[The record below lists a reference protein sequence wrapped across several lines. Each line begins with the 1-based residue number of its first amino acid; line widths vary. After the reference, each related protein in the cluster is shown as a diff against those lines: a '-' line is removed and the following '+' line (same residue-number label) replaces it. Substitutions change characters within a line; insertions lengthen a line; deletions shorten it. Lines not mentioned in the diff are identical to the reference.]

1 MVNLVSYKLAKFLRV
16 ITIQTLACRQSAVS
30 MKNFRFQLGVALAT
44 FITTS
49 IASTNSQIL
58 AAQPDFDGNT
68 IPTEQLMAQGR
79 TVDLLWQQ
87 VRELQGIGRYVE
99 ALAILDQIIRLQ
111 PDSFLAWYWRG
122 DIFNRLGDYQR
133 AISAYDDAIAIRP
146 DYLLAWLDKGNSL
159 YQLQRYQAAITSWQQ
174 ALTLPASSDYQQQLV
189 STSIPQQIA
198 RVQLYDLQRYTD
210 AITVYNQLVAIDSDV
225 AANWLN
231 RGVAFYQL
239 NQYQDAI
246 ADFDRALQLEPQNS
260 LVWKRRGLALYRLQ
274 RYQDAIASWENA
286 ARFNPNDLE
295 ITELIS
301 AIETSD
307 ISVAQIDTSQQRLV
321 EIRREINVAEQRLTD
336 IRSESQEVTEQLA
349 SSETELRQSQQEFTE
364 IQQEVETTQAQL
376 ESSQTELRQSQQEF
390 TEIQQEVETA
400 QAQLESSQ
408 TELRQS
414 QQEFAEIQQE
424 VETTQA
430 QLESSQTEL
439 RQSQQEFA
447 EIQQEVETTQAQLE
461 SSQTELRQSQQELT
475 ETQQEVE
482 TTQTE
487 LRQSQREFTEIQQE
501 VETTQAQLESSQT
514 ELRQSQRE
522 FAEIQQEVETTQAQL
537 ESSQTELRQSQ
548 QEFAEIQQEVETT
561 QTELRQSQRE
571 FTEIQQEVETTQA
584 QLESSQTE
592 LRQSQQEFAEI
603 QQEVETTQTELRQS
617 QREFTEIQQEVE
629 TTQAQLESSQTE
641 LRQSQQEFAE
651 IQQEVETTQAQLESS
666 QTELRQ
672 SQQEFAEIQQEVET
686 TQTELRQSQREFTEI
701 QQEVETTQA
710 QLESSQT
717 ELRQSQREF
726 TEIQQEVETAQ
737 TELRQ
742 SQQEFTEIQQEV
754 ETVQTEVQQSQQ
766 QLAETQQEA
775 QTAQAQLES
784 AQVARLEVGFTT
796 EYEKYLGITNT
807 PITSLED
814 VRDIL
819 RQMEEDNDVKSAF
832 MYTKYMPTPKEEE
845 QEEAT
850 TAYVLK
856 SLLGKNQ
863 EKSSKLWFLNASELS
878 NSQQPVLSQNLQEQ
892 DNEELELVLVTA
904 EGKLIRQ
911 RLGATRAEI
920 RRVARE
926 FRRAVTDVKDP
937 NGYLA
942 PAQELYKLLVEPLEQ
957 NLQTQ
962 EIQNVAFLMDQGLR
976 SLPLAALHDGEKFL
990 VEKYGIGI
998 MPGLSLTNLGPVD
1011 VRSSQVLGMGAEV
1024 FPDQT
1029 PLPAVPVELDVI
1041 TRQLWPGEAY
1051 LNETFT
1057 VETLKQAREEEP
1069 FSIVHFATHA
1079 EFREGRANN
1088 SYIQLW
1094 DEKITLDELR
1104 ELELNNP
1111 PVSLLVL
1118 SACRTAVGS
1127 KEAELGFA
1135 GLAVQAGVSTA
1146 MGSLWYVSDEG
1157 TLGLM
1162 TKFYEE
1168 LKQIPVKAEALR
1180 QTQLAMLQGEVR
1192 IENGELVIDDNRIPL
1207 PPELA
1212 QLSDRDFS
1220 HPYYWSAFTLIGN
1233 PW

>member
-1 MVNLVSYKLAKFLRV
+1 
-16 ITIQTLACRQSAVS
+16 

-68 IPTEQLMAQGR
+68 IPTEQLIAQGR

-146 DYLLAWLDKGNSL
+146 DYLLAWWSKGNSL

-189 STSIPQQIA
+189 STSIPKQIA

-210 AITVYNQLVAIDSDV
+210 AITTYNQLVAIDADV

-231 RGVAFYQL
+231 RGVGFYQL
-239 NQYQDAI
+239 SQYQNAI

-260 LVWKRRGLALYRLQ
+260 LAWKRRGLALYRLQ

-286 ARFNPNDLE
+286 ARFNPQDLE
-295 ITELIS
+295 ITELLS

-307 ISVAQIDTSQQRLV
+307 TSVAQLENSQRRLV
-321 EIRREINVAEQRLTD
+321 EVRREINVAEERLSALRD
-336 IRSESQEVTEQLA
+336 ESQELTAQLESSQVELRQSQQELTEIQQEVETA
-349 SSETELRQSQQEFTE
+349 QTELRQSQQEFTE
-364 IQQEVETTQAQL
+364 IQQEVETAQTELRQSQQELAETQQEVETTQVQLESSQTELRQSQQEFTEIQQEVETAQTELRQSQQELTEIRQEVEITQAQLESSQTELRQSQQEFTETQQEVETAQAQLESSQTELRQSRQEFTEIQQEVKTAQAQLESSQTELRQSRQEFTEIQQEVETAQAQLESSQTELRQSQQELTETQQEVETAQAQL

-414 QQEFAEIQQE
+414 QQE
-424 VETTQA
+424 
-430 QLESSQTEL
+430 L
-439 RQSQQEFA
+439 
-447 EIQQEVETTQAQLE
+447 
-461 SSQTELRQSQQELT
+461 
-475 ETQQEVE
+475 
-482 TTQTE
+482 
-487 LRQSQREFTEIQQE
+487 
-501 VETTQAQLESSQT
+501 
-514 ELRQSQRE
+514 
-522 FAEIQQEVETTQAQL
+522 
-537 ESSQTELRQSQ
+537 
-548 QEFAEIQQEVETT
+548 
-561 QTELRQSQRE
+561 
-571 FTEIQQEVETTQA
+571 
-584 QLESSQTE
+584 
-592 LRQSQQEFAEI
+592 
-603 QQEVETTQTELRQS
+603 
-617 QREFTEIQQEVE
+617 
-629 TTQAQLESSQTE
+629 
-641 LRQSQQEFAE
+641 
-651 IQQEVETTQAQLESS
+651 
-666 QTELRQ
+666 
-672 SQQEFAEIQQEVET
+672 
-686 TQTELRQSQREFTEI
+686 
-701 QQEVETTQA
+701 
-710 QLESSQT
+710 
-717 ELRQSQREF
+717 

-737 TELRQ
+737 TEVQQ
-742 SQQEFTEIQQEV
+742 SQQELTEIRQEVQTSQTRLESSQTQLQQSQQQLTEIQQEV

-766 QLAETQQEA
+766 QLTETQQEA
-775 QTAQAQLES
+775 QTVQAQLES
-784 AQVARLEVGFTT
+784 AQVARLEVGFTS
-796 EYEKYLGITNT
+796 EYEQYLGITNT

-832 MYTKYMPTPKEEE
+832 TYAKYMPTPKEEE
-845 QEEAT
+845 QKEAT
-850 TAYVLK
+850 TAYALQ
-856 SLLGKNQ
+856 SLLEKNQ
-863 EKSSKLWFLNASELS
+863 EKPSKHWLLNASELS
-878 NSQQPVLSQNLQEQ
+878 NSQQPMLSQNLQEQ
-892 DNEELELVLVTA
+892 ENDELELVLVTA

-942 PAQELYKLLVEPLEQ
+942 PSQKLYKLLFEPLEQ

-962 EIQNVAFLMDQGLR
+962 EIQNVAFLMDKGLR

-990 VEKYGIGI
+990 VEKYGLGI

-1011 VRSSQVLGMGAEV
+1011 VRSSQVLAMGAEV

-1051 LNETFT
+1051 LNESFT
-1057 VETLKQAREEEP
+1057 VETLKQAREEES

-1094 DEKITLDELR
+1094 DDKITLDELR
-1104 ELELNNP
+1104 ELELNSP

-1180 QTQLAMLQGEVR
+1180 QTQLAMLRGEVR
-1192 IENGELVIDDNRIPL
+1192 IEDGELVVDDNRIPL

>member
-1 MVNLVSYKLAKFLRV
+1 
-16 ITIQTLACRQSAVS
+16 
-30 MKNFRFQLGVALAT
+30 MKNFQFQLGVALAT
-44 FITTS
+44 LITTT
-49 IASTNSQIL
+49 IANANYQTL
-58 AAQPDFDGNT
+58 AAQPDLNGNT
-68 IPTEQLMAQGR
+68 ISTEQLIAQGR
-79 TVDLLWQQ
+79 AVDVLWQQ

-99 ALAILDQIIRLQ
+99 ALAILDQILQLQ

-122 DIFNRLGDYQR
+122 DIFSRLGDYQT
-133 AISAYDDAIAIRP
+133 AISAYDDAIAIKP

-159 YQLQRYQAAITSWQQ
+159 YQLQRYQAAINSWQQ
-174 ALTLPASSDYQQQLV
+174 ALTLPATSDYQQQLV
-189 STSIPQQIA
+189 STSIPKQIG
-198 RVQLYDLQRYTD
+198 RVLLYDLQRYTD
-210 AITVYNQLVAIDSDV
+210 AISVYNQLVAIDGDV

-231 RGVAFYQL
+231 RGTAFSQL
-239 NQYQDAI
+239 SQYQDAI
-246 ADFDRALQLEPQNS
+246 ADFDQALQLEPQNS
-260 LVWKRRGLALYRLQ
+260 LAWKRRGIALYRLE
-274 RYQDAIASWENA
+274 RYQDAIPSWENA

-295 ITELIS
+295 IAELLS

-307 ISVAQIDTSQQRLV
+307 TSLAQLDNSQQRLA
-321 EIRREINVAEQRLTD
+321 EIRREINIAEERLGAL
-336 IRSESQEVTEQLA
+336 SNESQELTEQIE
-349 SSETELRQSQQEFTE
+349 SSQAQLRQSQQELTEIQQEVETAQTELRQSQQELAET
-364 IQQEVETTQAQL
+364 QQKVETTQAQL
-376 ESSQTELRQSQQEF
+376 ESSQTELRQSQQEL
-390 TEIQQEVETA
+390 T
-400 QAQLESSQ
+400 
-408 TELRQS
+408 
-414 QQEFAEIQQE
+414 EIQQE

-430 QLESSQTEL
+430 QLESSQAEL
-439 RQSQQEFA
+439 RQSQQELA

-461 SSQTELRQSQQELT
+461 SSQTELRQSQQELAD
-475 ETQQEVE
+475 
-482 TTQTE
+482 
-487 LRQSQREFTEIQQE
+487 IQQE
-501 VETTQAQLESSQT
+501 VA
-514 ELRQSQRE
+514 
-522 FAEIQQEVETTQAQL
+522 TTQAQL

-548 QEFAEIQQEVETT
+548 QE
-561 QTELRQSQRE
+561 L
-571 FTEIQQEVETTQA
+571 
-584 QLESSQTE
+584 
-592 LRQSQQEFAEI
+592 
-603 QQEVETTQTELRQS
+603 
-617 QREFTEIQQEVE
+617 
-629 TTQAQLESSQTE
+629 
-641 LRQSQQEFAE
+641 
-651 IQQEVETTQAQLESS
+651 
-666 QTELRQ
+666 
-672 SQQEFAEIQQEVET
+672 
-686 TQTELRQSQREFTEI
+686 
-701 QQEVETTQA
+701 
-710 QLESSQT
+710 
-717 ELRQSQREF
+717 

-737 TELRQ
+737 TKVQQ
-742 SQQEFTEIQQEV
+742 SQQELTEIQQEVQTSQTQLESSQTQLQQSQQELTEIQQEV

-784 AQVARLEVGFTT
+784 AQVAGLEVGFTS
-796 EYEKYLGITNT
+796 EYEQYLGITNT

-832 MYTKYMPTPKEEE
+832 MYARYMPTSKEEE
-845 QEEAT
+845 QEEET
-850 TAYVLK
+850 TAYALK
-856 SLLGKNQ
+856 SFLEKN
-863 EKSSKLWFLNASELS
+863 
-878 NSQQPVLSQNLQEQ
+878 QQPVLSQSLQEEEN
-892 DNEELELVLVTA
+892 DELELVLVTA

-920 RRVARE
+920 RRVAQE
-926 FRRAVTDVKDP
+926 FRRAITDVKDP
-937 NGYLA
+937 KGYLA
-942 PAQELYKLLVEPLEQ
+942 PSQELYKLLVEPLEE
-957 NLQTQ
+957 NLQNQ
-962 EIQNVAFLMDQGLR
+962 EIQNVAFLMDKGLR

-1041 TRQLWPGEAY
+1041 TRQLWSGEAY
-1051 LNETFT
+1051 LNESFT

-1104 ELELNNP
+1104 ELELDNP
-1111 PVSLLVL
+1111 PVTLLVL

-1180 QTQLAMLQGEVR
+1180 QTQLAMLRGEVR
-1192 IENGELVIDDNRIPL
+1192 IEDGQLVVDNDRIPL